1 VEVVDECV
9 TGWGEEEE
17 EEEEEK
23 KGIWRRDVRRGDDL

>member
-17 EEEEEK
+17 KKEK
-23 KGIWRRDVRRGDDL
+23 KRRESGDVM